1 MTDKEQRIEIFCDA
15 DARAAMEPEEL
26 ANCPTVEEAEEL
38 MRDEN

>member
-15 DARAAMEPEEL
+15 DARTAMDPAEL
-26 ANCPTVEEAEEL
+26 VNCPTVEEAEEL